1 MSFNSALGWSY
12 VMQGGQYAIT
22 TLVTFVLAAV
32 LGPSDFGLV
41 AMALVYLLFIQMVLR
56 QGMVPALVQRRELDT
71 RHVNSAFW
79 LIMGTGVVLTA
90 VSLLLSGWW
99 SDVNRTPE
107 LETVINVM
115 SVLIPLQALVVV
127 QEALLSRHMDFR
139 GLAMRTNA
147 SALIGGVV
155 GLVMAFTGFGVWAL
169 VAMHVVKSVVDVVVL
184 WTLSDWRPTWSF
196 APEAAREMLAFSS
209 AAALGS
215 LGSFA
220 SSRADALLIGVFF
233 GPTVVGLYRLAQR
246 LVELVTYFTTS
257 ALQAVSL
264 PELSRVQGDPQRLS
278 ERIMMIIQ
286 SAALVALPPLGL
298 LAGSSGVIMQL
309 LGDEWEPAT
318 SALSVLCVVGSVVTL
333 TIFTGPILMAVG
345 QPRLFA
351 VVTWLSAGFSVGS
364 FLLAGLL
371 LADAPVDDQVVGV
384 ALTRAAVFAPAILV
398 IAGWVVTRYARVSLS
413 QTLKRIGPAVL
424 TGGIAFLST
433 RLLVA
438 VPWPGGEFVQA
449 LFVVVPGALLTVALL
464 WMVDPTARGVLT
476 KVAGKAFRI

>member
-1 MSFNSALGWSY
+1 MSFKTALGWSY
-12 VMQGGQYAIT
+12 MMQGGQYAIT
-22 TLVTFVLAAV
+22 TLVTLVLAGV

-41 AMALVYLLFIQMVLR
+41 AMALVYLLFIQMLLR
-56 QGMVPALVQRRELDT
+56 QGMVPALVQRRELDA

-79 LIMGTGVVLTA
+79 LLMASAVVLTA
-90 VSLLLSGWW
+90 ASLSLSGWW
-99 SDVNRTPE
+99 SNVNRTPE

-139 GLAMRTNA
+139 GLALRANA
-147 SALIGGVV
+147 AALIGGVV

-184 WTLSDWRPTWSF
+184 WTLSDWRPTWTF
-196 APEAAREMLAFSS
+196 APSAAREMLGFSS

-233 GPTVVGLYRLAQR
+233 GPTVVGLYRLAAR
-246 LVELVTYFTTS
+246 LVEIVTFVTTS

-264 PELSRVQGDPQRLS
+264 PELSRVQDDPGRLS
-278 ERIMMIIQ
+278 ERITKITQ
-286 SAALVALPPLGL
+286 AAALVALPPLGL
-298 LAGSSGVIMQL
+298 LAGSSSVVMQL
-309 LGDEWEPAT
+309 LGDDWEPAT
-318 SALSVLCVVGSVVTL
+318 EALSVLCVVGAVVVL
-333 TIFTGPILMAVG
+333 TIFTGPILIAVG

-351 VVTWLSAGFSVGS
+351 LVTWLSALFSVGS

-371 LADAPVDDQVVGV
+371 LGDAPADDQVFGV
-384 ALTRAAVFAPAILV
+384 ALSRLLVFAPTILV
-398 IAGWVVTRYARVSLS
+398 IAGWAVTRYARMSLT
-413 QTLKRIGPAVL
+413 QTLKGIAPAVVAA
-424 TGGIAFLST
+424 GIAFLST
-433 RLLVA
+433 RLLIL

-449 LFVVVPGALLTVALL
+449 LGVVVPSALLTVAVL
-464 WMVDPTARGVLT
+464 WKLDPTARAVLVRVAR
-476 KVAGKAFRI
+476 KVFST